1 MIKTVIVENEKPQ
14 SDYLVDLLKKHFP
27 EIDILKVCNSVPE
40 GINEVNTLQPQ
51 LIFLDVELP
60 PYTGFDLLE
69 QTNTVNCEVIFTT
82 SFNIYAA
89 KAFRFCALDFIEKP
103 FGVDELKES
112 ISRYKNLTATGSKKN
127 IAALL
132 HNVKQTDATMHKV
145 GIPVLGGLDFIT
157 VSEIILCKSEDNCT
171 DFYLTGNRKITAT
184 KTLKW
189 VDELMREHHFFR
201 VHDSYLINL
210 NHIKKYKKGGEGG
223 VVELTDKKEADVARR
238 KKEAFLKKLSDLKM
252 IPNNNK

>member
-1 MIKTVIVENEKPQ
+1 MIKTIVVENEKPQ
-14 SDYLVDLLKKHFP
+14 SDYLTTLLAKHFP
-27 EIDILKVCNSVPE
+27 EIDVLKVCDSVPD
-40 GINEVNTLQPQ
+40 GIKEVNRLQPG

-69 QTNTVNCEVIFTT
+69 QTRSVNCEVIFTT
-82 SFNIYAA
+82 SFNKYAS

-103 FGVDELKES
+103 FGIEELNEA
-112 ISRYKNLTATGSKKN
+112 IGRYKALAATGSKKN
-127 IAALL
+127 IDALL
-132 HNVKQTDATMHKV
+132 YNVKQTDSSMQKV

-157 VSEIILCKSEDNCT
+157 VAEIIYCKSENNCT
-171 DFYLTGNRKITAT
+171 DFYLTNKRKITAT

-189 VDELMREHHFFR
+189 VDELMRDHHFFR

-223 VVELTDKKEADVARR
+223 VVELTDQKEADVSRRR
-238 KKEAFLKKLSDLKM
+238 KDDFLKALSDLNM
-252 IPNNNK
+252 IFTK